1 MAKTDT
7 QKPGLRMKELCQAT
21 GVPKSTILHYLH
33 LGLLPQPRR
42 PRPNLAYYDPSCV
55 ERVRLIRHLQR
66 RHRLSLAEIGEV
78 LARREGEADWGLFL
92 ELQEQIFP
100 DHEDETWDREEFL
113 RATGLEPERLDQL
126 LEARLLLPLVPGRYD
141 RRDLALGRIYAWGA
155 GIGVKV
161 EDIRFYAELGERIV
175 EQEMALRHRLTH
187 HLSYGQDASI
197 TMEMVKAARAT
208 RAYVIDR
215 LFQHRV
221 ASQPDLKEGE

>member
-21 GVPKSTILHYLH
+21 GVPKSTILHYLQ

-42 PRPNLAYYDPSCV
+42 TRPNLAYYDPSCV

-66 RHRLSLAEIGEV
+66 HHRLSLAEIGEV

-100 DHEDETWDREEFL
+100 EHEDETWDREEFL

-141 RRDLALGRIYAWGA
+141 RWDLALGRIYAWGA

-175 EQEMALRHRLTH
+175 EREMALRRRLTH

>member
-21 GVPKSTILHYLH
+21 GVPKSTILHYLQ

-42 PRPNLAYYDPSCV
+42 TRPNLAYYDPSCV

-66 RHRLSLAEIGEV
+66 HHRLSLAEIGEV

-100 DHEDETWDREEFL
+100 DQEDETWDREEFL

-175 EQEMALRHRLTH
+175 EREMALRRRLTH